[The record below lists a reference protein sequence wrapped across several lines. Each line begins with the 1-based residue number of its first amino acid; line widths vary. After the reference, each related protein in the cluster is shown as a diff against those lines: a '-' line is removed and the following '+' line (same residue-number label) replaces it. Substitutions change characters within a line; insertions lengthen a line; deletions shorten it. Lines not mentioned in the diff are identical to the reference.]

1 MYTTEKLLKMITSHK
16 ASVRY
21 DACEWIRV
29 RQESSPELVR
39 ALERAT
45 YDEDIDVAERAKYAL
60 QADVHHQLAIELGI
74 IKPDDPVTKRKL
86 PAPVTSTGESRDSPW
101 AAGFLGIS
109 HLILG
114 LSLFINAIS
123 TQWLIKSRKSWPVT
137 KGEVISA
144 TTELIHYEDGDETV
158 PVITYRYAVSGDEY
172 SCEIRANDRSTRW
185 DTYAKLPV
193 GSHVNVYYDP
203 GHPEVCLS
211 EFDTVRSADPWVGLL
226 FIASGSFF
234 IWVLIQ
240 GLRK

>member
-45 YDEDIDVAERAKYAL
+45 YDDDKEVAERAKYAL
-60 QADVHHQLAIELGI
+60 QADVHHQVAIELGI
-74 IKPDDPVTKRKL
+74 IKPDATVAKRGL
-86 PAPVTSTGESRDSPW
+86 PAPVTSAGEYRDSPW
-101 AAGFLGIS
+101 GAGLIGIIHLFLG
-109 HLILG
+109 LN
-114 LSLFINAIS
+114 LFINAVS
-123 TQWLIKSRKSWPVT
+123 TQWLIKSSKSWPVT
-137 KGEVISA
+137 NGEVISA
-144 TTELIHYEDGDETV
+144 TTELIHYEDGDEDV
-158 PVITYRYAVSGDEY
+158 PVITYWYTVSGVEY

-193 GSHVNVYYDP
+193 GSHVDVYYDP
-203 GHPEVCLS
+203 NRPEVCLS
-211 EFDTVRSADPWVGLL
+211 EFDTVGSADPWVGLL